1 MNKKKSLKTVISFI
15 LTLTLAFS
23 LSFTAFAAEQN
34 DLGNYTYEHPRANT
48 IEYCIEPGGTLN
60 FSDDNGI
67 MPLVWNQLTTTLV
80 GNYSTTTPNVPIP
93 DRYMAYEIY
102 ATDINGNT
110 VNGNYRVELYCDS
123 MPIASMS
130 YAVDAT
136 WHKQDWI
143 DLQATNNTCNFEITN
158 ATNTKLKVLTKYYS
172 WK

>member
-48 IEYCIEPGGTLN
+48 IEYCIEPGETLN

-67 MPLVWNQLTTTLV
+67 MPLVNNQFTTTII
-80 GNYSTTTPNVPIP
+80 GNYSTTTPEASIP

-102 ATDINGNT
+102 ATDLNGNT
-110 VNGNYRVELYCDS
+110 VNGNYRVDLCCVGT
-123 MPIASMS
+123 IASMS
-130 YAVDAT
+130 YAIDGT
-136 WHKQDWI
+136 WHKKDWI
-143 DLQATNNTCNFEITN
+143 DLQATNNTCYFRITN
-158 ATNTKLKVLTKYYS
+158 NSSTRIRVLTKYYS
-172 WK
+172 WR

>member
-34 DLGNYTYEHPRANT
+34 DLGNYTYEHPRAYT
-48 IEYCIEPGGTLN
+48 IEYCIEPGETLN

-67 MPLVWNQLTTTLV
+67 MPLVNNQFTTTII
-80 GNYSTTTPNVPIP
+80 GNYSTTTPEASIP

-102 ATDINGNT
+102 ATDLNGNT
-110 VNGNYRVELYCDS
+110 VNGNYRVDLYGNS
-123 MPIASMS
+123 MPLAAMS
-130 YAVDAT
+130 YAIDGT
-136 WHKQDWI
+136 WHKKDWI
-143 DLQATNNTCNFEITN
+143 DLQATNNTCYFKITN
-158 ATNTKLKVLTKYYS
+158 GSSTRIRVLTKYYS

>member
-110 VNGNYRVELYCDS
+110 VNGNYTVILCQLQVCLMQLMLLGINKIGLICRPLIIHVISKSL
-123 MPIASMS
+123 MQPI
-130 YAVDAT
+130 
-136 WHKQDWI
+136 Q
-143 DLQATNNTCNFEITN
+143 N
-158 ATNTKLKVLTKYYS
+158 
-172 WK
+172 